1 MGALGSHIA
10 FIASVFGMEYD
21 AAIEIIFYK
30 YCYPMLKI
38 VSLSIMTPTFYHN
51 VVMENIK
58 WYKIYSIELVIGTTC
73 ERRTTK
79 IKHRGV
85 IGLYMTIEYY

>member
-38 VSLSIMTPTFYHN
+38 VS
-51 VVMENIK
+51 
-58 WYKIYSIELVIGTTC
+58 
-73 ERRTTK
+73 
-79 IKHRGV
+79 
-85 IGLYMTIEYY
+85 